1 MVRRLPDPNPV
12 PTSQHAGNTTADNSA
27 AMTAPGSPSQS
38 VPENMIA
45 PVPQVVPSGPE
56 IPVPNTRQSA
66 EGIPDSGGVW
76 RYTPS
81 AGVETR

>member
-1 MVRRLPDPNPV
+1 MVQRLPDPSMI

-45 PVPQVVPSGPE
+45 PVPRLEDSGPR
-56 IPVPNTRQSA
+56 IPVPDTRQ
-66 EGIPDSGGVW
+66 PSGTPGTGEAW
-76 RYTPS
+76 KYTTAS
-81 AGVETR
+81 GKA

>member
-1 MVRRLPDPNPV
+1 MERLPDPNMI

-45 PVPQVVPSGPE
+45 PTPQLVASGPQ
-56 IPVPNTRQSA
+56 IPVDNTR
-66 EGIPDSGGVW
+66 EPVRYNPD
-76 RYTPS
+76 